1 VIECPRLQTTAE
13 QDSRQSLLA
22 NTKGDNCMNPSTSE
36 IPNLDAANRLC
47 TEVFMRSVKRFAWIS
62 SFRRTASL
70 GLHLSFRERREEWML
85 RMHELEA
92 NPAYKGVLVSLSS
105 EAPKTS
111 DWSRVADALAQGET
125 KNSSVALDAASLVF
139 AHSILDDAAFQYCR
153 VTAMVSQSS
162 WERFAL
168 DKKIKLGEA
177 RDQDYGSLLAQKTEE
192 CLNKLERES
201 LLLKIGKLFEVC
213 QPDANF
219 KPMGVYSYDRER
231 LENLDKLRHSIVH
244 GSGPVHKLPNGDD
257 DIQFMDL
264 TAMYLMMLV
273 NARFGV
279 QIEGRELDRIVLQS
293 SEEATKE

>member
-1 VIECPRLQTTAE
+1 MSFSQRRDEWI
-13 QDSRQSLLA
+13 LL
-22 NTKGDNCMNPSTSE
+22 
-36 IPNLDAANRLC
+36 
-47 TEVFMRSVKRFAWIS
+47 
-62 SFRRTASL
+62 
-70 GLHLSFRERREEWML
+70 
-85 RMHELEA
+85 MHEVET
-92 NPAYKGVLVSLSS
+92 NPAYKGILVPISP
-105 EAPKTS
+105 EAPKVS
-111 DWSRVADALAQGET
+111 DWSRVADTLTQAQT
-125 KNSSVALDAASLVF
+125 KDFSVALDAASLVF

-192 CLNKLERES
+192 YLNKLERES

-213 QPDANF
+213 QPDADF
-219 KPMGVYSYDRER
+219 KPMGVYSYDKER

-244 GSGPVHKLPNGDD
+244 GSGPVHRLPNGDD

-279 QIEGRELDRIVLQS
+279 QIEEGELDRIVLQS